1 MKRLKR
7 SRALRRWRATG
18 EDAETKKEDGKDGNE
33 GKKENEADK
42 PEALADAGW
51 IIQEPY
57 VSDVLDAAKA
67 ASGLPVSA
75 VDFVEMCGGCSRVPW
90 VKEMCSQAF
99 GGKELSTTMNADE
112 CVARGC
118 TLQAPLAKYSAA
130 TLQCNAN
137 ACRAKLKQEAAILS
151 PLFKAREFKV
161 EDTSRFGVRLG
172 WQMPTTGSCD
182 PGGGPVEKCKEVFP
196 QNSLMNMVKA
206 LASICGPLL
215 ADIYCIS

>member
-118 TLQAPLAKYSAA
+118 TLQVRKRGSGSA
-130 TLQCNAN
+130 
-137 ACRAKLKQEAAILS
+137 RV
-151 PLFKAREFKV
+151 PR
-161 EDTSRFGVRLG
+161 RRR
-172 WQMPTTGSCD
+172 
-182 PGGGPVEKCKEVFP
+182 
-196 QNSLMNMVKA
+196 
-206 LASICGPLL
+206 
-215 ADIYCIS
+215 

>member
-118 TLQAPLAKYSAA
+118 TLQDA
-130 TLQCNAN
+130 
-137 ACRAKLKQEAAILS
+137 
-151 PLFKAREFKV
+151 
-161 EDTSRFGVRLG
+161 VRV
-172 WQMPTTGSCD
+172 
-182 PGGGPVEKCKEVFP
+182 GGGAAAARGSKTWQRQCASTSPA
-196 QNSLMNMVKA
+196 SLTRWIRGR
-206 LASICGPLL
+206 STRRC
-215 ADIYCIS
+215 